1 MHETQ
6 RTRQRIDCRSG
17 RSTVDSWRMNRLA
30 PATSSLALL
39 ALLTACNSNSSQREA
54 TVTCTTIDSLDGS
67 PRVLVVHPNSDGGGC
82 ATGPMEVDV
91 ELELV
96 EDGSGSSQNP
106 AGASA
111 PRIERRRMVV
121 MGADASGKTA
131 TFEMMVPPSATVAS
145 APSVPAV
152 AATIPTA
159 PCPVMIGVRMRELD
173 PVLATHLGIDA
184 RTAAVLEDVA
194 EELNGHAGG
203 LRDHDVIIAVD
214 GKTPANPSH
223 IRKALLT
230 KKPGDT
236 MTFTVMRAG
245 TKSDVVVTL
254 QAWEHAK
261 FHGATPA
268 RVGG

>member
-17 RSTVDSWRMNRLA
+17 RSTVDSLRMNRLA
-30 PATSSLALL
+30 PATGSLALL
-39 ALLTACNSNSSQREA
+39 ALLTACDSNRTQREE
-54 TVTCTTIDSLDGS
+54 TVEYMAFETPEGTS
-67 PRVLVVHPNSDGGGC
+67 RVIMVNPQFGGG
-82 ATGPMEVDV
+82 GEMEIEV
-91 ELELV
+91 ELV
-96 EDGSGSSQNP
+96 DDAAAGSAN
-106 AGASA
+106 ANA
-111 PRIERRRMVV
+111 PRIERRRMIV
-121 MGADASGKTA
+121 MDSNQPGQMA
-131 TFEMMVPPSATVAS
+131 TFGTMMPVINAG
-145 APSVPAV
+145 AV
-152 AATIPTA
+152 AQAAPATAAIPAA
-159 PCPVMIGVRMRELD
+159 PCPVMLGVRMVEVD
-173 PVLATHLGIDA
+173 PILATHLGIDA

-194 EELNGHAGG
+194 EELNGPEGG
-203 LRDHDVIIAVD
+203 LRDHDVIVAVV

-223 IRKALLT
+223 IRKALMA

-261 FHGATPA
+261 FHSVTPA